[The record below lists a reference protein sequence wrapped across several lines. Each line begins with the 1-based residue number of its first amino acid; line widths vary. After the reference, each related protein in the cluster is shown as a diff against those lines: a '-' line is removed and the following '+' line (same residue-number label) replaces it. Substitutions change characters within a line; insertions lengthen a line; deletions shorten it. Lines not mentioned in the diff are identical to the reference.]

1 MCAKERVNERTHVR
15 VVKYGENR
23 RFSRTEHFSAY
34 PVQFEPASC
43 KHILSVRSLGNF
55 GALDQNTLK
64 KEYRAIRLKGN
75 FNRKPVLKQKN
86 INRHQVCEWFSS
98 GLIQQQSERKK
109 NESLKSCSRHQRKFL
124 TKIFRCVVFF
134 FSLHLSRVCSSGV
147 EFVITNLF
155 CSMLFGWLVYRVKRK
170 EKSES

>member
-1 MCAKERVNERTHVR
+1 MCAKERVNERTYVR

-86 INRHQVCEWFSS
+86 INRHQMCEWFSS
-98 GLIQQQSERKK
+98 ELIQQQSERKK
-109 NESLKSCSRHQRKFL
+109 NKSLKSCS
-124 TKIFRCVVFF
+124 V
-134 FSLHLSRVCSSGV
+134 
-147 EFVITNLF
+147 TNEN
-155 CSMLFGWLVYRVKRK
+155 S
-170 EKSES
+170 